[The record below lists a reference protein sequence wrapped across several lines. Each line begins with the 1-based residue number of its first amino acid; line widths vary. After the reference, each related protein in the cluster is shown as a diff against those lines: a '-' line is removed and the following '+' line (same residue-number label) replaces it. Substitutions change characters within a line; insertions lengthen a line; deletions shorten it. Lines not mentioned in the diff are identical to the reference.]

1 LAPNTTASDWIGYE
15 GPVVIAA
22 ILRAQFLSMRLG
34 RSRGAVVRAIPL
46 VIWYGF
52 WLAVAV
58 FAYLGARWAD
68 AAALRRY
75 LPLAFLAVAFY
86 WQFMPV
92 LTASMGRSLDLK
104 KLAMYP
110 VPHGELFLVEVLL
123 CLTSTLEMILVIAGG
138 LAGLIANRGI
148 AAAPGILLAGLVFI
162 TFNALLA
169 SGTRSLIG
177 RLMSRRKI
185 REVVILVTTCL
196 WMLPRIFMQFDIH
209 PKWLGPFA
217 DALRGAAYP
226 WSAAALLAM
235 GQFAPLLTLLLWT
248 LAALWFGRRQFER
261 NLRFDVAA
269 AQAQVLTPEASR
281 RRRWSDA
288 FYRLPGVLWR
298 DPLAAIVEKELRSLV
313 RTPRFRMVFVMGFT
327 FAILVWL
334 PVAMGRRGPRPG
346 SEYFLVLVC
355 TYALTMLGQVTY
367 WNSFGF
373 DRSAT
378 MFYFAAPQPIARVL
392 IGKNIAAAIFVCFD
406 IAILG
411 AVVTV
416 FNLGGGW
423 QRVAETFVV
432 IGVCAL
438 YLFGLGNMAS
448 VNYPRAMNPE
458 RVSRGGGSGKAQ
470 GMLVLF
476 YPLALVPVV
485 LAYVARW
492 ALKSEAAFVIVLAL
506 AAAIGGAVYWIGLD
520 SAVIAAQRKREVL
533 VGELSKGDGPIG
545 AE

>member
-506 AAAIGGAVYWIGLD
+506 AAAIGGAVYCIGLD